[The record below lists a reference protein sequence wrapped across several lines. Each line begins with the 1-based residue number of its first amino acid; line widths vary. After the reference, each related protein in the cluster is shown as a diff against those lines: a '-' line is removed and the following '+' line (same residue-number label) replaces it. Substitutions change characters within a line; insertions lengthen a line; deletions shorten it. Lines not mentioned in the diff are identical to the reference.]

1 MKRSLLL
8 AALVL
13 LPAFT
18 RALPAQDSPPVAV
31 ATVAMPSSL
40 AAETAPFSTSA
51 LPDAPSASVAAA
63 DRGVPADRVF
73 SQSAYSNQAPVANRY
88 ATVIQPGQTAV
99 PLHGAEKVAY
109 GFADAFNINEA
120 LGFTVSAGWSQLI
133 DSQPHYGR
141 NATAFGKREGAAAL
155 RNTLQTLATD
165 AVFSPM
171 FHDDPRYYAMGD
183 GHPFFTR
190 VAYAAS
196 RVLIVRSS
204 YSNQQRFNL
213 PLLLGYAAAAGT
225 NNAYYPDQ
233 DRGGKKTAQS
243 FGTSLAG
250 AALGFEASEFLHDA
264 LRMVH
269 LRRN

>member
-8 AALVL
+8 VALTL
-13 LPAFT
+13 SPALT
-18 RALPAQDSPPVAV
+18 KVLPAQDSPPVSV
-31 ATVAMPSSL
+31 ATVAMSPTL
-40 AAETAPFSTSA
+40 VAATAPFSTSA
-51 LPDAPSASVAAA
+51 LPDAPSASIVAA
-63 DRGVPADRVF
+63 DRGVPAGRVF
-73 SQSAYSNQAPVANRY
+73 GQSAYSNQAPVAKRY
-88 ATVIQPGQTAV
+88 ASVIQPGQTAV
-99 PLHGAEKVAY
+99 PLHGMEKAVY
-109 GFADAFNINEA
+109 GLNDAFNINEA
-120 LGFTVSAGWSQLI
+120 LGFTLSAGWSQLI

-204 YSNQQRFNL
+204 YSNQQRFNA

-243 FGTSLAG
+243 FGTSLVG